1 MVASNFRLGH
11 TAAKKSL
18 RTSVIDMIMPSLPAA
33 ASKLNCRHSHPDCRA
48 TRARPGAAC
57 CVVCPCAAPRIR
69 CQGLGRA
76 RCHPAGRRDRR
87 AGWRLGDPA
96 LCSGGVKP
104 SRAEKLGV
112 VASHVDQNRELGIP
126 AEAIT
131 GFAAGVTNTY
141 GGARALSPWAAAN
154 GAKGVIVPTGLFS
167 SRRVPRS

>member
-1 MVASNFRLGH
+1 LETRPF
-11 TAAKKSL
+11 
-18 RTSVIDMIMPSLPAA
+18 AA
-33 ASKLNCRHSHPDCRA
+33 AALYKN
-48 TRARPGAAC
+48 GF
-57 CVVCPCAAPRIR
+57 APKI
-69 CQGLGRA
+69 LVS
-76 RCHPAGRRDRR
+76 D
-87 AGWRLGDPA
+87 
-96 LCSGGVKP
+96 VKP

-131 GFAAGVTNTY
+131 GFGAGVTNTY

>member
-1 MVASNFRLGH
+1 
-11 TAAKKSL
+11 
-18 RTSVIDMIMPSLPAA
+18 
-33 ASKLNCRHSHPDCRA
+33 
-48 TRARPGAAC
+48 
-57 CVVCPCAAPRIR
+57 VVCPCAAPRSR

-131 GFAAGVTNTY
+131 GFGAGVTNTV
-141 GGARALSPWAAAN
+141 GRAPFPHGPQQTRKGSDCSDRIVLEPSRSPGARNSFTRPR
-154 GAKGVIVPTGLFS
+154 VS
-167 SRRVPRS
+167 SAPHQPHSTSGESNVGRIEPSYRSAP